1 MKTQL
6 IQLLFILIPTITF
19 SQMNSSFDFI
29 FGIENS
35 YRSLKTSS
43 EDPFIQ
49 GLIESR
55 DGRESNI
62 MNWRIGFNYN
72 KRLTTKLFL
81 KTGIRLA
88 SVGYEDEKKTD
99 LRWPSE
105 IGPNGYVF
113 DPSLPH
119 EIQLTHNYWFLEIPL
134 ALRFEFTNK
143 KFSPFIESGISPSV
157 YLTTRTTSVTDIGTD
172 VTYQKNG
179 TSDFTSMHLVGM
191 VSIGTNFT
199 VNEKFQLFGQA
210 TYRYHLT
217 KLADA
222 PIEEHLYNY
231 GIEIGVRRSI

>member
-1 MKTQL
+1 M
-6 IQLLFILIPTITF
+6 
-19 SQMNSSFDFI
+19 
-29 FGIENS
+29 
-35 YRSLKTSS
+35 
-43 EDPFIQ
+43 
-49 GLIESR
+49 
-55 DGRESNI
+55 
-62 MNWRIGFNYN
+62 
-72 KRLTTKLFL
+72 
-81 KTGIRLA
+81 
-88 SVGYEDEKKTD
+88 
-99 LRWPSE
+99 
-105 IGPNGYVF
+105 F

-231 GIEIGVRRSI
+231 GIEIGVRRSIECFMFLTAMTERSRRVTLISVKRRNAKAAGGFYISVKELMSRR